1 MMLARP
7 VALAFGLLA
16 GITASQL
23 PEFAQQYRQRLGG
36 AIDALQTVML
46 QAAED
51 AQRSGLDVDGAIA
64 RLKASGDQ
72 LVAAQGRSLEEI
84 GDRLANMRAEREA
97 YAEADE
103 FGRLLVFLTS
113 ADRELARRTY
123 DDFEPAVPVT
133 AEGILTGILGL
144 FAGLGSLRISGAFL
158 RGLWRVFGP
167 RRSATR

>member
-1 MMLARP
+1 MSSHWNDRDWKDWGRQVMMLARP

-84 GDRLANMRAEREA
+84 GDRLANMRAER
-97 YAEADE
+97 
-103 FGRLLVFLTS
+103 
-113 ADRELARRTY
+113 
-123 DDFEPAVPVT
+123 
-133 AEGILTGILGL
+133 
-144 FAGLGSLRISGAFL
+144 
-158 RGLWRVFGP
+158 
-167 RRSATR
+167 

>member
-1 MMLARP
+1 
-7 VALAFGLLA
+7 GDLL
-16 GITASQL
+16 G
-23 PEFAQQYRQRLGG
+23 
-36 AIDALQTVML
+36 
-46 QAAED
+46 
-51 AQRSGLDVDGAIA
+51 
-64 RLKASGDQ
+64 
-72 LVAAQGRSLEEI
+72 AAQGRRLVVI
-84 GDRLANMRAEREA
+84 GDRLATLRAARDP

>member
-7 VALAFGLLA
+7 VALAIGLLA
-16 GITASQL
+16 GIATSQV

-51 AQRSGLDVDGAIA
+51 AQRSGLDVEGAIA
-64 RLKASGDQ
+64 KLKASGDQ

-84 GDRLANMRAEREA
+84 SDRLANMRAEREA
-97 YAEADE
+97 YRQSDE

-113 ADRELARRTY
+113 ADPELAARTY

-133 AEGILTGILGL
+133 AEGILAGILGL
-144 FAGLGSLRISGAFL
+144 FAGLGVLRVSGAFL
-158 RGLWRVFGP
+158 RGLWKVFGP
-167 RRSATR
+167 RRSAIR